1 MEYRKQNTS
10 TYLRCLSGWW
20 FQPLWKIVISQ
31 LGIRKIKNVPN
42 HQPAIIYCISTTPHL
57 ARCCWVTPLPPFAWS
72 WLWRRSHFLQRPIR
86 RPAALAAGGCR
97 AKGLFRS
104 RKKEASWGDPVL
116 GDWKNIYIYIYA
128 TWEIP
133 RRWQLYM
140 FTYNR
145 NIWSTSGWFFIALFD
160 DLCQALGM
168 ICLDLEAYSQ
178 QNTHHCG
185 RTHTTKTKGPE
196 NYRKCSCK

>member
-104 RKKEASWGDPVL
+104 RKKRPVEGIPSL
-116 GDWKNIYIYIYA
+116 EIGRTYIYIYMRHGKSPA
-128 TWEIP
+128 GGNYICLHITEISDLLVVDFSLP
-133 RRWQLYM
+133 CLM
-140 FTYNR
+140 TYA
-145 NIWSTSGWFFIALFD
+145 SFGD
-160 DLCQALGM
+160 DLFGFRSLFPAK
-168 ICLDLEAYSQ
+168 
-178 QNTHHCG
+178 
-185 RTHTTKTKGPE
+185 HTSLRAHSYNKDQRSGQLPDMFL
-196 NYRKCSCK
+196 